1 MKNQQNSYLLC
12 CRSYGSWIYSVEDCR
27 RNADTIFNKPQKCTN
42 QYIAYSDNFG
52 QFSVLTF
59 INKLSISTSNICHGS
74 SIKLTQT
81 IQGAKGDLFSHVKEE
96 KLRNHHCLHH
106 LDRELPRLEFQN
118 DRDVAESI
126 VPEIAGSWGRA
137 IGVTFQALI
146 WAAMTLVRVRKTPPS
161 WLPST
166 QLEYPFIKGYSWN
179 RQEGAVCIAQ
189 GKLVALLCPVSFSC
203 FWSFLVF
210 VLWELGL
217 YAAVSQTG
225 QRRMHFVTTSLHNIY
240 G

>member
-1 MKNQQNSYLLC
+1 MRILSLINLKNAQ
-12 CRSYGSWIYSVEDCR
+12 I
-27 RNADTIFNKPQKCTN
+27 KPL
-42 QYIAYSDNFG
+42 AYSDNFG

-74 SIKLTQT
+74 SIKLTQN

-96 KLRNHHCLHH
+96 KPRYHHCLHH

-126 VPEIAGSWGRA
+126 VPEIAGSCPGH
-137 IGVTFQALI
+137 VTHEKESY
-146 WAAMTLVRVRKTPPS
+146 WSYVPS
-161 WLPST
+161 SNLSSYDPCRSEENST
-166 QLEYPFIKGYSWN
+166 QLTTQYSAGISFHQRLLLKQAGRCCLHST
-179 RQEGAVCIAQ
+179 RQIGSC
-189 GKLVALLCPVSFSC
+189 LLCPVSFSC

-217 YAAVSQTG
+217 YCQ
-225 QRRMHFVTTSLHNIY
+225 Q
-240 G
+240 